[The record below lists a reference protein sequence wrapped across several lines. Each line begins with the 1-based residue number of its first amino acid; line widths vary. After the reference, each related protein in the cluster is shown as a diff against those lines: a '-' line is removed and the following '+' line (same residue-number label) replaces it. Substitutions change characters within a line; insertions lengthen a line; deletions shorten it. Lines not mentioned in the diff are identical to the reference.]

1 MANEKK
7 RGFFS
12 WLGLGQKEKAEEAQ
26 TEQQP
31 VTEQLVEETPVIEP
45 AADSEKF
52 AEEVVEVSEQRVHEE
67 AVAR

>member
-31 VTEQLVEETPVIEP
+31 VAEQPVEENPVAGP

-52 AEEVVEVSEQRVHEE
+52 AEEVV
-67 AVAR
+67 